1 MNCSQISGKIEIPQ
15 FEAQSNIGPVGNIA
29 CDGDDAL
36 DDLDKGHMVEPS
48 VRHILC
54 SLSAF
59 VLRTAVVI
67 GCEKYIEL

>member
-29 CDGDDAL
+29 GDGDAL
-36 DDLDKGHMVEPS
+36 DDLDKGHMV